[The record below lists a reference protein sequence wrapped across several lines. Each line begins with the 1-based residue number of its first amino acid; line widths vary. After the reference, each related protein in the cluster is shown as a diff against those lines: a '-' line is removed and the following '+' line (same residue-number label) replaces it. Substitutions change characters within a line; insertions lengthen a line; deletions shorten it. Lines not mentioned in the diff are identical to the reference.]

1 MSSIELDS
9 VSVEFPVYHMNA
21 RSIKNQILR
30 FGTGGKIL
38 ANAGNSIAVK
48 ALDNI
53 TLRVEHGDRIGLL
66 GHNGAG
72 KSTLLRVLAHIYE
85 PTAGKLTIKGKVS
98 PLLDIMFGIDTE
110 STGYENIMLRGILL
124 GLTRKQIE
132 AKTDEIAEF
141 TGLGSYLSV
150 PIRTYSAG
158 MKLRLAFGVA
168 TSISPE
174 ILILDEVFG
183 AGDQT
188 FFDKAK
194 QRMQELI
201 AKSSIVVLASHSRDI
216 IEKFCNKILLLEM
229 GKIKYFGDVA
239 EGMSLYLSKKK

>member
-1 MSSIELDS
+1 
-9 VSVEFPVYHMNA
+9 
-21 RSIKNQILR
+21 
-30 FGTGGKIL
+30 
-38 ANAGNSIAVK
+38 
-48 ALDNI
+48 
-53 TLRVEHGDRIGLL
+53 
-66 GHNGAG
+66 
-72 KSTLLRVLAHIYE
+72 
-85 PTAGKLTIKGKVS
+85 
-98 PLLDIMFGIDTE
+98 
-110 STGYENIMLRGILL
+110 
-124 GLTRKQIE
+124 
-132 AKTDEIAEF
+132 
-141 TGLGSYLSV
+141 
-150 PIRTYSAG
+150 